1 MYGLLGPEL
10 ARTRISEYLAEADQR
25 RLASRTLRDRKA
37 VCPESPR
44 GRTPALWRAAA
55 LVVAVW
61 AQLWLAV
68 TLAAALLHL
77 LAS

>member
-25 RLASRTLRDRKA
+25 RLAPGTLRGRKA
-37 VCPESPR
+37 VLSGSPCR
-44 GRTPALWRAAA
+44 RTPALWRAAG

-68 TLAAALLHL
+68 TLAAVLLHL
-77 LAS
+77 LTS